1 MSTIERNDLMDIE
14 AVLLYTEL
22 EESTLDYLMAINQFP
37 LPLHLSNDAH
47 PRWYRD
53 EIDDWLEDP
62 QRSHL

>member
-1 MSTIERNDLMDIE
+1 MSTIERNELMDIE

-37 LPLHLSNDAH
+37 LPLHLSSDARL
-47 PRWYRD
+47 RWHRD

>member
-22 EESTLDYLMAINQFP
+22 EESTLNYLMAINQFP
-37 LPLHLSNDAH
+37 LPLYLSNDAH
-47 PRWYRD
+47 LRWYRD